1 MELQAEGALN
11 FIRAE
16 LAAEDNDATWLRGVQ
31 ARENLLPEVVRR
43 QCLRCL
49 GRAGPTAGF

>member
-16 LAAEDNDATWLRGVQ
+16 LAGDGNDAIWLRSVQ
-31 ARENLLPEVVRR
+31 ARENLLPEVVRC
-43 QCLRCL
+43 QCLRWR
-49 GRAGPTAGF
+49 GETA

>member
-16 LAAEDNDATWLRGVQ
+16 LAGDGNNATWLRGVQ

-49 GRAGPTAGF
+49 GRAGATAGF